1 MYQQYFTEEHEMLR
15 RTVRTFVEKEIA
27 PHVDQWEE
35 DELFPREL
43 YKKAGDLGLLGVG
56 FPEEYGGN
64 PMDIFA
70 GFIVAEELIR
80 GGAMGVQV
88 GLGTHGIGLPPIVR
102 LGTEEQKQKW
112 IPPVLAGEKISA
124 LAITEPN
131 AGSDV
136 ANIQTKAVRDG
147 DVYVVNGAKTFISS
161 GTRADLVT
169 TAVRTGGPGYQ
180 GISLLAIEKGT
191 PGFTVSKNIKK
202 MGWWSSDTA
211 ELAFQDCRVPAGNL
225 IGEENQGFYGI
236 MINFQSE
243 RLGMAM
249 GAIAAAQLAFDAT
262 VTYAQQR
269 EAFGRPLTGFQVSR
283 HKLADMATLLDVG
296 REYVYRLAARFE
308 AGDDVV
314 TEVSM
319 AKNFACEVADKVCYD
334 AVQLHG
340 GYGFSREYVV
350 ERMYRDT
357 RIMSLGGG
365 TQEIMKEIISK
376 RLGF

>member
-15 RTVRTFVEKEIA
+15 RTVRKFVEKEIA

>member
-15 RTVRTFVEKEIA
+15 RTVRQFAENEIA
-27 PHVDQWEE
+27 PHVNQWEE
-35 DELFPREL
+35 DEIFPREL
-43 YKKAGDLGLLGVG
+43 YKKAGDLGILGVG
-56 FPEEYGGN
+56 YPEEYGGN

-70 GFIVAEELIR
+70 SFVIAEELIR

-88 GLGTHGIGLPPIVR
+88 GLGTHHIGLPPILR
-102 LGTEEQKQKW
+102 LGTEEQKRKW
-112 IPPVLAGEKISA
+112 IPPVLAGDKIAA
-124 LAITEPN
+124 LGITEPN

-136 ANIQTKAVRDG
+136 ANIQTTAKRDG
-147 DVYVVNGAKTFISS
+147 DYYVVNGSKMFISS
-161 GTRADLVT
+161 GTRADVVT
-169 TAVRTGGPGYQ
+169 TAVRTGEPGYK

-191 PGFTVSKNIKK
+191 PGFTVSKSIKK

-211 ELAFQDCRVPAGNL
+211 ELAFQDCRVPVTNL
-225 IGEENQGFYGI
+225 IGVENEGFYGI
-236 MINFQSE
+236 MVNFQAE

-249 GAIAAAQLAFDAT
+249 GCVAAAQFAYDET
-262 VTYAQQR
+262 IKYVQVR
-269 EAFGRPLTGFQVSR
+269 EAFGRPLTGFQVTR
-283 HKLADMATLLDVG
+283 HKLVDMATLLDVA

-319 AKNFACEVADKVCYD
+319 AKNFCCEVADKVCYD

-340 GYGFSREYVV
+340 GYGFMREYVV